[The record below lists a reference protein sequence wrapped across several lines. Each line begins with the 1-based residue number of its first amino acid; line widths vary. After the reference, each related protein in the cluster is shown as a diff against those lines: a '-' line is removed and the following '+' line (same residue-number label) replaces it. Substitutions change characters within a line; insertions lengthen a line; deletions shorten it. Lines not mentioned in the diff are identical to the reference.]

1 MYFNKDLST
10 PNTMT
15 KAQEKQ
21 IQMLEEQN
29 KELLRGSKAGRTAM
43 SSMKKIILEQKEENE
58 KLKNNVLILVSMSEE
73 LKKSMDE
80 DEKRTLKLEKRI
92 KELEEEKEK
101 EEEDMRDDFNAEFEI
116 KLREAEKKL
125 KDKILEEEL
134 KLKKRE
140 KKLQKRIKELEEK
153 HNKIQKERDH
163 YKWLLHN
170 NSKEYKKIIGSRD
183 RRIQRLEDELKAFSK
198 AATHNGQMG
207 LASKAREDKLQEE
220 NEKLKNQNE
229 YLWTPV
235 CAEDYIRLE
244 KQIKDLKR
252 LNAIAEERLSLRKD
266 PLSEKLENLLRS
278 AGS

>member
-1 MYFNKDLST
+1 MRSENKTL
-10 PNTMT
+10 
-15 KAQEKQ
+15 
-21 IQMLEEQN
+21 
-29 KELLRGSKAGRTAM
+29 
-43 SSMKKIILEQKEENE
+43 KEENE

-220 NEKLKNQNE
+220 NEKLKEENE
-229 YLWTPV
+229 ELSS
-235 CAEDYIRLE
+235 
-244 KQIKDLKR
+244 QISSDHDPW
-252 LNAIAEERLSLRKD
+252 SKD
-266 PLSEKLENLLRS
+266 PEC
-278 AGS
+278 

>member
-1 MYFNKDLST
+1 MPFKPS
-10 PNTMT
+10 P
-15 KAQEKQ
+15 
-21 IQMLEEQN
+21 IP
-29 KELLRGSKAGRTAM
+29 
-43 SSMKKIILEQKEENE
+43 
-58 KLKNNVLILVSMSEE
+58 VSWRYE
-73 LKKSMDE
+73 
-80 DEKRTLKLEKRI
+80 KLEKRI

-101 EEEDMRDDFNAEFEI
+101 EEEDLRNDFNAEFEI

-140 KKLQKRIKELEEK
+140 KKLQKRIKELQEYQCEVD
-153 HNKIQKERDH
+153 NMENV
-163 YKWLLHN
+163 LLN
-170 NSKEYKKIIGSRD
+170 DYPEISDEWRYYEIPDIIKKFKKKIKG
-183 RRIQRLEDELKAFSK
+183 LE
-198 AATHNGQMG
+198 
-207 LASKAREDKLQEE
+207 EDKEEHKKLQGFYDIKKKKLTKSLKKCFHLEEEIRKLKLMKTVIVHRAPEPADPIPRYEKEIKDLKEE

-266 PLSEKLENLLRS
+266 PLSEKLEKLLRS